1 MINLSGKRR
10 RINDADSVAL
20 KGYPSRL
27 VLLAKLENCKVGS
40 FELPLFPPP
49 LPRESGSDE
58 NDDVVG

>member
-40 FELPLFPPP
+40 FES
-49 LPRESGSDE
+49 PRESGSDE